1 MKIKLARSIYW
12 KLAISICLC
21 LFECDRINAQITPD
35 QTLPDNSIVTPESD
49 RTVIDGGTTLGN
61 NLLHSFQEF
70 SVPTGT
76 EAYFNNDNS
85 IANILSRVTGS
96 SISNIDGLIRA
107 NGQANLF
114 LLNPNGII
122 FGANATLDI
131 GGSFVGST
139 ANSIVFEDNSQFSAI
154 APNESILTVS
164 VPIGLNM
171 GNNAKSILLQGDGK
185 GIRTNTNE
193 IDTTSGIRVQP
204 DRTLALIGGDLK
216 LEGAT
221 LKTAGGRIELGSVA
235 APGLVKIE
243 SIDKSITFNYQEISN
258 FGNIQLSDS
267 AAVDASGDGGGNIQV
282 QGRKVKL
289 EGGAQIEASTLGAKE
304 GGSLKINASEEIE
317 LVGVIELS
325 GTNTGLFT
333 TVYRGAKGNGGNL
346 KIETGHLRVRDD
358 ARISAGTSGIGNA
371 GSVEILARDSVEIA
385 RKSTANPGSSITAVS
400 GTRATGNGGN
410 LTVETEK
417 LLLKDGGVL
426 SVGAF
431 NQGDGGNLFVKAK
444 DSIEIVGESL
454 QGNSPSRISA
464 RTEGSGKSGNLFIET
479 DRLSVRDGAKVTVS
493 SEEIG
498 SGDAGSLEIKA
509 NSLQLERQ
517 GSITAATDSGNGGN
531 ISVNAD
537 TIQLSKD
544 AALTATAGNNGD
556 GGNIDIKTDILT
568 LIDNSKIAADAT
580 LGTGGNININASTG
594 VFRSPDS
601 QIAASSQLGIDGT
614 VEINTE
620 PTFQQFLNL
629 NTPEL
634 TNTKEIIANSCL
646 TNNYAKKLKFFIGGN
661 GAVPINP
668 DSGIDDGETS
678 FKNPNHANVSPIASD
693 GETIL
698 YSSEQVPN
706 WRSDSPAIETNTL
719 IRTADG
725 KILGGRKMNLE
736 EFDSLQCS

>member
-1 MKIKLARSIYW
+1 M
-12 KLAISICLC
+12 
-21 LFECDRINAQITPD
+21 
-35 QTLPDNSIVTPESD
+35 
-49 RTVIDGGTTLGN
+49 
-61 NLLHSFQEF
+61 
-70 SVPTGT
+70 
-76 EAYFNNDNS
+76 
-85 IANILSRVTGS
+85 
-96 SISNIDGLIRA
+96 
-107 NGQANLF
+107 
-114 LLNPNGII
+114 
-122 FGANATLDI
+122 
-131 GGSFVGST
+131 
-139 ANSIVFEDNSQFSAI
+139 
-154 APNESILTVS
+154 
-164 VPIGLNM
+164 
-171 GNNAKSILLQGDGK
+171 
-185 GIRTNTNE
+185 
-193 IDTTSGIRVQP
+193 RVQP

-235 APGLVKIE
+235 APGLVNIQ
-243 SIDKSITFNYQEISN
+243 SIDKNITFTYQEISN

-282 QGRKVKL
+282 QGAKVKL

-304 GGSLKINASEEIE
+304 GGSLEINASDEIE

-333 TVYRGAKGNGGNL
+333 TVYRGATGNGGNL

-371 GSVEILARDSVEIA
+371 GSVKILARDSVEIA
-385 RKSTANPGSSITAVS
+385 RKSTSNPGSSITAIS
-400 GTRATGNGGN
+400 GKRATGNGGN

-417 LLLKDGGVL
+417 LLVKDGGVL

-431 NQGDGGNLFVKAK
+431 NEGAGGNLFVKAK

-454 QGNSPSRISA
+454 QGKSPSRISA

-517 GSITAATDSGNGGN
+517 GSITAATNSGNGGN
-531 ISVNAD
+531 ISINAD
-537 TIQLSKD
+537 TLKLGND

-580 LGTGGNININASTG
+580 LGTGGNININARTG

-601 QIAASSQLGIDGT
+601 QIAASSQLGINGI
-614 VEINTE
+614 VKINTE

-646 TNNYAKKLKFFIGGN
+646 TNNYGKKLKFFIGGN
-661 GAVPINP
+661 GAVPVNP
-668 DSGIDDGETS
+668 DSGIDDRETI
-678 FKNPNHANVSPIASD
+678 FQNPHDANVSPIASD
-693 GETIL
+693 GEIIF
-698 YSSEQVPN
+698 YSSEQAPN

-736 EFDSLQCS
+736 EFDSQQCS